1 MPATRSVLIVEDDE
15 VLRDMLKEQL
25 ADDGFKV
32 VTASTLEAADRA
44 INDENTY
51 VDAVILDLGMPDGD
65 GRDFCGKLRHQ
76 GHNVP
81 IIMLTGMVGEED
93 VVRGLDSG
101 AYDYI
106 PKPFRINELLARL
119 RAQLRD
125 FENSE
130 DATFSIGPYIFS
142 PGKKLLKD
150 PATQRRIRLT
160 AKEAAILKVLYRSKP
175 LPIDRQKLLHE
186 VWGYTP
192 DTSTHTVETH
202 IYRLRQKMESNPACP
217 LILLSVQGGYLLSA
231 EPVFAATA

>member
-1 MPATRSVLIVEDDE
+1 MPGRTSCSVLDLVEDDE

-65 GRDFCGKLRHQ
+65 GRDFCCKILHKWL
-76 GHNVP
+76 NVP

-150 PATQRRIRLT
+150 
-160 AKEAAILKVLYRSKP
+160 
-175 LPIDRQKLLHE
+175 LPHS
-186 VWGYTP
+186 G
-192 DTSTHTVETH
+192 
-202 IYRLRQKMESNPACP
+202 A
-217 LILLSVQGGYLLSA
+217 SA
-231 EPVFAATA
+231 